1 MSELSSIVGQR
12 IRTYR
17 IRRGLSQEALAR
29 LCDRHPTYIGQL
41 ERGEKN
47 PTLESL
53 ERVCEALKIPMSQLL
68 EKVEKEP
75 IRTDD
80 IALQCYDIM
89 CSKPQDEQKD
99 LMDLILAIERY
110 KDVE

>member
-12 IRTYR
+12 IRRYR
-17 IRRGLSQEALAR
+17 IRRGRSQEALAR
-29 LCDRHPTYIGQL
+29 LCERHPTYIGQI
-41 ERGEKN
+41 ERGETN
-47 PTLESL
+47 PTLDSL
-53 ERVCEALKIPMSQLL
+53 EKVCQALQIPMSQLL

-89 CSKPQDEQKD
+89 CSKSEDEQKD
-99 LMDLILAIERY
+99 LMDLILAIEHY
-110 KDVE
+110 KDVD

>member
-1 MSELSSIVGQR
+1 MSDLSIIVGQR
-12 IRTYR
+12 IRNYR
-17 IRRGLSQEALAR
+17 TLQGLSQEALAR
-29 LCDRHPTYIGQL
+29 LCERHPTFIGQI
-41 ERGEKN
+41 ERGETN

-89 CSKPQDEQKD
+89 CSKTQDEQKD